1 MAEVLFGEWLKEQ
14 RERLGLSQSK
24 LGTMTKISKGYIGH
38 LEQFDKAP
46 SLDKCKSLAKA
57 LMVSETEVMTLAGY
71 YPPGTDIYL
80 DESELEFIRQFR
92 QVDGQLRLLVTDI
105 IRRAYEEG

>member
-1 MAEVLFGEWLKEQ
+1 MAETLFGEWLKQ
-14 RERLGLSQSK
+14 KREGLGLSQSK
-24 LGTMTKISKGYIGH
+24 LAGMTDISKGYIGH

-46 SLDKCKSLAKA
+46 SLDKCKALAKA

-80 DESELEFIRQFR
+80 DETELEFIRQFR
-92 QVDGQLRLLVTDI
+92 QVDGRLRLLVRDI
-105 IRRAYEEG
+105 VRRAYEEE